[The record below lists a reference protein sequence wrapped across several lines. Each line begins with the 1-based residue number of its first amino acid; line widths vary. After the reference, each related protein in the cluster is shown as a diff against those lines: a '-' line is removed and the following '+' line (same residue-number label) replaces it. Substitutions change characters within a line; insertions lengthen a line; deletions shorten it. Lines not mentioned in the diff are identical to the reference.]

1 MIKCLREAAVD
12 YSGTIALVPGVPADR
27 TELLIL
33 ELEDRAAWQRWL
45 EAQHGSAAGVWLK
58 LARKRSAITTV
69 TYAEA
74 LEEAI
79 RFGWIDAQKAP
90 HDDAFWLQRFMPRGP
105 RSKWSQINRQKATEL
120 IEQGRMTAAGLAQV
134 EAARQDGRWENAY
147 ASPRNAT
154 VPEDFQRALDENPAA
169 NDFFST
175 LGSAHRYSFLYRIDD
190 AKRPQTRER
199 RIREYVAMLAEGRTI
214 HG

>member
-1 MIKCLREAAVD
+1 MIGCLREAAVD
-12 YSGTIALVPGVPADR
+12 YSGTIALVPRVPADR
-27 TELLIL
+27 TERPIL
-33 ELEDRAAWQRWL
+33 TFEDRAAWERWL
-45 EAQHGSAAGVWLK
+45 NEQHDSADGVWLK
-58 LARKRSAITTV
+58 LARKGSRPRTV
-69 TYAEA
+69 THAEA
-74 LEEAI
+74 LEEAL

-90 HDDAFWLQRFMPRGP
+90 HDDEFWLQRFTRRGP
-105 RSKWSQINRQKATEL
+105 RSKWSRINRQKATDL
-120 IEQGRMTAAGLAQV
+120 IEQGRMMPAGLAQV

-154 VPEDFQRALDENPAA
+154 VPEDFQRALDQNPAA
-169 NDFFST
+169 NEFFAT
-175 LGSAHRYSFLYRIDD
+175 LGSSHRYSFLYRIED

>member
-12 YSGTIALVPGVPADR
+12 YSGTIAVVPRVPTDP
-27 TELLIL
+27 TERLIL
-33 ELEDRAAWQRWL
+33 IFDDRAAWERWL
-45 EAQHGSAAGVWLK
+45 QEHHGSADGVWLK
-58 LARKRSAITTV
+58 LARKGSGRRTV
-69 TYAEA
+69 THAEA
-74 LEEAI
+74 LEEAL

-90 HDDAFWLQRFMPRGP
+90 HDDAFWLQRFTRRGP
-105 RSKWSQINRQKATEL
+105 RSKWSRINRQKATEL
-120 IEQGRMTAAGLAQV
+120 IEQGRMTPAGLAQV
-134 EAARQDGRWENAY
+134 EAARQDGRWASAY

-154 VPEDFQRALDENPAA
+154 VPDDFQRALDENPAA
-169 NDFFST
+169 NEFFAA
-175 LGSAHRYSFLYRIDD
+175 LGSGQRYSFLYRIED

>member
-1 MIKCLREAAVD
+1 M
-12 YSGTIALVPGVPADR
+12 VPRVPTDR
-27 TELLIL
+27 TERLIL
-33 ELEDRAAWQRWL
+33 KFEDRAAWERWL
-45 EAQHGSAAGVWLK
+45 EEQHDSADGVWLK
-58 LARKRSAITTV
+58 LARKGSGRRSV
-69 TYAEA
+69 THAEA
-74 LEEAI
+74 LEEAL

-90 HDDAFWLQRFMPRGP
+90 HDDAFWLQRFTRRGP
-105 RSKWSQINRQKATEL
+105 RSKWSQINRQKATDL
-120 IEQGRMTAAGLAQV
+120 IEQGRMMPAGLAEV

-154 VPEDFQRALDENPAA
+154 VPEDFQRALDGNPAA
-169 NDFFST
+169 NDFFAT
-175 LGSAHRYSFLYRIDD
+175 LGSTHRYSFLYRIED